1 MKIDYDKLII
11 GLESLD
17 KNDLLKDSNIEYIFN
32 LVDSIAGE
40 LEEHG
45 KIIVE
50 ID

>member
-1 MKIDYDKLII
+1 MKIDYDKLIL
-11 GLESLD
+11 GLEALD
-17 KNDLLKDSNIEYIFN
+17 KNDLLKDTNIEYIFN
-32 LVDSIAGE
+32 LIDNLAGE